1 MRPSPALAWMSTS
14 SFGFAVMAAMVKV
27 LAPSLGQFWMVFLR
41 TGMTALVFLVV
52 LAVFRRPLFPK
63 KGMALLVFRGLAGFG
78 GISCLFYGTM
88 HLPLAVATLLNWCSL
103 IFVILFSGVFL
114 KERISGGT
122 LSWIGVSIVGLVLL
136 VLPGL
141 IESGTQ
147 VAHLPP
153 FAIAIGLL
161 GAVFSAMAMTAVRAA
176 ATRFSAEL
184 IIFHFSALAAILAA
198 PMALHQ
204 LSISGASS
212 VIFSSSHLGGVLVLG
227 ISGSAAQYA
236 MTRGYAVASA
246 GLGSALSLLTSA
258 FSAIIGW
265 YFFDERLSHVQ
276 WVGILILAAGVVCA
290 GMAANRPGSRGRARG
305 LARTHEIS

>member
-1 MRPSPALAWMSTS
+1 MRPNSALAWMSTS

-27 LAPSLGQFWMVFLR
+27 LAPSFGQFWMVFLR
-41 TGMTALVFLVV
+41 TGMTAVVFLVV
-52 LAVFRRPLFPK
+52 LIVLRLPLFPK

-103 IFVILFSGVFL
+103 VFVILFSGIFL
-114 KERISGGT
+114 KERISGRT
-122 LSWIGVSIVGLVLL
+122 LSWIGVSVAGLILL

-141 IESGTQ
+141 LESRAAGP
-147 VAHLPP
+147 HLPP
-153 FAIAIGLL
+153 FAVAIGLL

-198 PMALHQ
+198 PIAFRQQSPGEALD
-204 LSISGASS
+204 
-212 VIFSSSHLGGVLVLG
+212 VIFSSSHLGAVLLLGV
-227 ISGSAAQYA
+227 SGSAAQYA

-246 GLGSALSLLTSA
+246 GVGSALSLLTSA
-258 FSAIIGW
+258 FSALIGW
-265 YFFDERLSHVQ
+265 YFFDEMLSPVQ
-276 WVGILILAAGVVCA
+276 WSGILVLATGVICA
-290 GMAANRPGSRGRARG
+290 GRAAARPGYRGRAAA
-305 LARTHEIS
+305 LARTPEIS